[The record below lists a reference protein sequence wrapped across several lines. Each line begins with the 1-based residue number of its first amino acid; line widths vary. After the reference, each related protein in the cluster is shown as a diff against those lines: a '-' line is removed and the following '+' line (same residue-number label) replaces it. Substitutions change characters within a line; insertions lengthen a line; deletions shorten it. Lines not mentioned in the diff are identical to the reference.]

1 MGINIVNSLYSVFVP
16 CDVFLLSMVHSW
28 NFSILCLIVQTDSVS
43 ALHERL
49 RMPGVTKSSLI
60 LSISCIICSTIF
72 VLFAKSGHFPDNSLS
87 TVLMVSNCNLL
98 ASILVWRPVLASW
111 TYFMESD
118 MVSDTFSIW
127 LIFVR
132 PAWLIWSMWSLVR
145 QSKLSR

>member
-1 MGINIVNSLYSVFVP
+1 ME
-16 CDVFLLSMVHSW
+16 
-28 NFSILCLIVQTDSVS
+28 FSILCLIVQTDSVS